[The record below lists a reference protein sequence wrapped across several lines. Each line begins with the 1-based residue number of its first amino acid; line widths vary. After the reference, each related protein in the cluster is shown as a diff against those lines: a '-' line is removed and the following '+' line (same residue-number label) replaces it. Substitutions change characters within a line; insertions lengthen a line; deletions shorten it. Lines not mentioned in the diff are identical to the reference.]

1 MKREN
6 VGKVLVGTGI
16 VLGGALLLTRAG
28 KAAAAPPLSLVD
40 QYLAEI
46 AAATTYAQLDA
57 IRYRFEADYT
67 AGKMTY
73 DLYSVLYSAY
83 VQRYYAIIP

>member
-1 MKREN
+1 MKTAT
-6 VGKVLVGTGI
+6 KVLVGTG
-16 VLGGALLLTRAG
+16 VGVALLVALTRGG
-28 KAAAAPPLSLVD
+28 KAAPAPPADLVG

-83 VQRYYAIIP
+83 VQRYYAIVP

>member
-1 MKREN
+1 MTTA
-6 VGKVLVGTGI
+6 GKVLLGTVIVG
-16 VLGGALLLTRAG
+16 GGALLLTRVG
-28 KAAAAPPLSLVD
+28 QAAPAPPPSLVD

-46 AAATTYAQLDA
+46 AAATTYAQLDN

-73 DLYSVLYSAY
+73 DLYVVLYSAY
-83 VQRYYAIIP
+83 AQKYSVLIP